1 MIKRPF
7 ALVQIL
13 AVAFVLTKVTQN
25 ASFAPDHQIAVTIS
39 IALISVAWAALSGMA
54 WDMLKGGRN
63 VEK

>member
-13 AVAFVLTKVTQN
+13 AVAFVSTKVTQN
-25 ASFAPDHQIAVTIS
+25 APFAQEHQIAVTIS
-39 IALISVAWAALSGMA
+39 IALISVAWAALSGMI
-54 WDMLKGGRN
+54 WDMLKGSLY